1 MARAPMREINEMVV
15 TAQKRAQAEGLRPED
30 LQLPIQPPMERM
42 EAKACVIYSLG

>member
-1 MARAPMREINEMVV
+1 
-15 TAQKRAQAEGLRPED
+15 LRPED